1 MSTLSSQR
9 YASTY
14 VFMSNA
20 PARKPSE
27 EAKAI
32 ARELYQARGVPD
44 VDGKPK
50 GRGKISRDVLAMNSG
65 VLPATLRWIEEAKSD
80 NPDDRYLAWL
90 YDHLPDAN
98 PDSTPHLAL
107 ARARWTLD
115 PRRDGLHKARDALA
129 QVAHALLPP
138 AATSGSADAASV
150 AIERARGEAQEGAQQ
165 QSKSQPSLPQTPPG
179 EDEAGE
185 GG

>member
-14 VFMSNA
+14 VPVSK
-20 PARKPSE
+20 RPSE
-27 EAKAI
+27 EAQAI
-32 ARELYQARGVPD
+32 ARELYQARGVPN
-44 VDGKPK
+44 VNGKPK
-50 GRGKISRDVLAMNSG
+50 GRGTISRDALAMDSG

-90 YDHLPDAN
+90 YDSLPDAN

-115 PRRDGLHKARDALA
+115 PRHDGLHKARDALA
-129 QVAHALLPP
+129 EVAHVLLPP
-138 AATSGSADAASV
+138 VPGSADAASE
-150 AIERARGEAQEGAQQ
+150 AIARARGAARGGGTRRSESPPA
-165 QSKSQPSLPQTPPG
+165 SPQRLPG
-179 EDEAGE
+179 EDEVGE
-185 GG
+185 GA